1 MYMCKDTDDI
11 VRLIK
16 KRNNLSLTEARII
29 VDECVNEVDK
39 ALEDGAS
46 LEELEDIVKDW
57 LGLEPDYLEIILN
70 DIC

>member
-1 MYMCKDTDDI
+1 MCMCKDTDDI

-16 KRNNLSLTEARII
+16 KRDNLSLTEARII

-39 ALEDGAS
+39 ALENGAS

-70 DIC
+70 DTY

>member
-16 KRNNLSLTEARII
+16 KRDNLSLTEARII

-70 DIC
+70 DMY